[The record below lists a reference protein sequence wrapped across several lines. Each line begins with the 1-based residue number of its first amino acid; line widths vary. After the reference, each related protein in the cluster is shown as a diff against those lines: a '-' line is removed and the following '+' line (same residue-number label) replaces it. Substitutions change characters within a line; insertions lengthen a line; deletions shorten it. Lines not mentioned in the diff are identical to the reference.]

1 VSNYISGM
9 ASGFDWAS
17 MITQLIALERRPIDL
32 MESDKENVNARYNA
46 WTSINTNLLSLKT
59 AAKALSTKEDFN
71 LYSSSSSIT
80 GTSADVTD
88 LLDFSVGSNATE
100 GSYSL
105 KVNNLAQA
113 QKLGSRSFSSTS
125 EALNISGDL
134 VINGRTVNIASTD
147 SLSDIRNKINELNSG
162 ENSAGVTA
170 SVFTVG
176 QGEYRLT
183 FTSQKT
189 GAGGIDIAN
198 GSSTDVLG
206 LLGLTDGTADLK
218 HAVTEGAQSSLFT
231 SSTQDIE
238 TLLGLSAGASGNV
251 TIAGESIAID
261 LSTDSL
267 QSIRD
272 TINSNANLQ
281 SLGVSASIVSETNS
295 GTTQYRI
302 QINGTQSLTDTDN
315 ILQTLGFLKLGHSD
329 VTGLAGSTGNT
340 VNGKTITED
349 TLLIDIDGYNT
360 WTSGDTITI
369 QGTDHGGSAVGPVS
383 FTVNASSTVGDL
395 LQAVETAFGGNIS
408 AYVDGNGAIVVEDQ
422 LSGASGLT
430 LTLTSNLADANS
442 VLDFGAF
449 DASTIRKRQI
459 TAGEDALITV
469 DGIDITRSDNQITD
483 VISGVTLSLRSED
496 PDAEITLNI
505 NRDYDGI
512 KKKISDFVTSYNDI
526 ISYVNSQFDYTEKG
540 EDVETPALFG
550 DSGLLTV
557 RGSIRNVILSGVT
570 GLSSSFDHLSLIGV
584 NLDKNGNLSINDAKL
599 DGYLR
604 TNFSDVVNLFVAQGS
619 SSNSNVTYLSSREKT
634 QEGTYELEITQA
646 AAQAYTTGVGF
657 NGILSED
664 STLTVT
670 DQGGREAIISL
681 EAGWGITSI
690 VNAMNSEFS
699 REYQEIRV
707 GANSYYSDASQASA
721 VNAGTTWDSVY
732 DGAGASANLADGD
745 EIIFSGT
752 NRSGKEISGSYIIS
766 DVSSDTIGGL
776 LSEIEASFG
785 SGYDAYIDPQGRIA
799 IKDTAMGDSRL
810 SLSISAVKNLDFGA
824 IDVDP
829 TGADGS
835 QEGRYSM
842 NMTAAESDGQL
853 KISNNDYGE
862 NSFTVSAAGGNL
874 GITDGTYTGTAVA
887 GRIRAEGSST
897 WMTMTG
903 SGRTLT
909 VDNGQ
914 DAEGLVLRYAGSS
927 TGTFDFTFVTG
938 VGEKMDRA
946 LYYMTDTFDG
956 FIADKQ
962 STLKNRMNSIDL
974 KIEATER
981 RIAKREEILMAQFV
995 TMERL
1000 ITQFQAQQQWLGSQ
1014 IGSLGGWW
1022 GE

>member
-1 VSNYISGM
+1 MSNYISGM

-59 AAKALSTKEDFN
+59 AAKALSAREDFN

-80 GTSADVTD
+80 GTSADVKD
-88 LLDFSVGSNATE
+88 LLNFSVGSNATE

-218 HAVTEGAQSSLFT
+218 HAVTGEPNPRCSPAPPRISRHCS
-231 SSTQDIE
+231 
-238 TLLGLSAGASGNV
+238 GLSAGASGNV

-281 SLGVSASIVSETNS
+281 SLGVSASIVSETDS

-459 TAGEDALITV
+459 TAG
-469 DGIDITRSDNQITD
+469 
-483 VISGVTLSLRSED
+483 
-496 PDAEITLNI
+496 
-505 NRDYDGI
+505 
-512 KKKISDFVTSYNDI
+512 
-526 ISYVNSQFDYTEKG
+526 
-540 EDVETPALFG
+540 
-550 DSGLLTV
+550 
-557 RGSIRNVILSGVT
+557 
-570 GLSSSFDHLSLIGV
+570 
-584 NLDKNGNLSINDAKL
+584 
-599 DGYLR
+599 
-604 TNFSDVVNLFVAQGS
+604 
-619 SSNSNVTYLSSREKT
+619 
-634 QEGTYELEITQA
+634 
-646 AAQAYTTGVGF
+646 
-657 NGILSED
+657 
-664 STLTVT
+664 
-670 DQGGREAIISL
+670 
-681 EAGWGITSI
+681 
-690 VNAMNSEFS
+690 
-699 REYQEIRV
+699 
-707 GANSYYSDASQASA
+707 
-721 VNAGTTWDSVY
+721 
-732 DGAGASANLADGD
+732 
-745 EIIFSGT
+745 
-752 NRSGKEISGSYIIS
+752 
-766 DVSSDTIGGL
+766 
-776 LSEIEASFG
+776 
-785 SGYDAYIDPQGRIA
+785 
-799 IKDTAMGDSRL
+799 
-810 SLSISAVKNLDFGA
+810 
-824 IDVDP
+824 
-829 TGADGS
+829 
-835 QEGRYSM
+835 
-842 NMTAAESDGQL
+842 
-853 KISNNDYGE
+853 
-862 NSFTVSAAGGNL
+862 
-874 GITDGTYTGTAVA
+874 
-887 GRIRAEGSST
+887 
-897 WMTMTG
+897 
-903 SGRTLT
+903 
-909 VDNGQ
+909 
-914 DAEGLVLRYAGSS
+914 
-927 TGTFDFTFVTG
+927 
-938 VGEKMDRA
+938 KMP
-946 LYYMTDTFDG
+946 
-956 FIADKQ
+956 
-962 STLKNRMNSIDL
+962 
-974 KIEATER
+974 
-981 RIAKREEILMAQFV
+981 
-995 TMERL
+995 
-1000 ITQFQAQQQWLGSQ
+1000 
-1014 IGSLGGWW
+1014 
-1022 GE
+1022 